1 MWYVIAYFSLGLVVL
16 AVVWWT
22 QSRRAKARRA
32 QAAAS
37 STAGPKPTAAPTDGN
52 TFQKEALPWMSVLPH
67 ARKGDF
73 LRVTLRRVD
82 GRSLVAFLRAEQDR
96 GVSVLLIR
104 YGSMS
109 KASRTGG
116 EELGC
121 LRGKQFLTLSES
133 NVGALAVDFRADGD
147 AEATLRE
154 TPHGLLVIHN
164 FHSLREDP
172 SIRLLGM
179 GAGLVA
185 EWIKPWEMPADFAEA
200 SGVADVAYSVQS
212 ASSARRD
219 PEGRSG
225 ALAPKVFYLLGSGN
239 GEQLDFWFR
248 QPVGL
253 MAITT
258 DRETTAETV
267 YGEVLLRR
275 LNKAQNRDA
284 ALRWSRDTD
293 PAGPGSIL
301 VDYIDGGQGVPAV
314 QDLTKN
320 SVVMAFGTRNGS
332 QVDVAHLASQ
342 SRVTSNGT
350 ENYVEVRILPAQGFS
365 FLVVWLLE

>member
-1 MWYVIAYFSLGLVVL
+1 MWYVIAYLSLGLVVL

-22 QSRRAKARRA
+22 QAQRAKARKAKATASRA
-32 QAAAS
+32 DQ
-37 STAGPKPTAAPTDGN
+37 PKPAATPTDGN
-52 TFQKEALPWMSVLPH
+52 SLQKETLPWMSVLPH

-82 GRSLVAFLRAEQDR
+82 GRNVFVYLRADQDR
-96 GVSVLLIR
+96 SIALLLVR

-116 EELGC
+116 EDLGC
-121 LRGKQFLTLSES
+121 LRGKQFITMCEN
-133 NVGALAVDFRADGD
+133 NVGALALDVRPDGD
-147 AEATLRE
+147 AEATLKE
-154 TPHGLLVIHN
+154 TPHALLVIHN

-172 SIRLLGM
+172 SVRLLGM
-179 GAGLVA
+179 GIGLVA
-185 EWIKPWEMPADFAEA
+185 EWIKPWEMPTDFAEA

-212 ASSARRD
+212 ASSARLD
-219 PEGRSG
+219 PEGRPG

-239 GEQLDFWFR
+239 GEKLDFWFR

-253 MAITT
+253 MAITA

-293 PAGPGSIL
+293 SVGPGVIL
-301 VDYIDGGQGVPAV
+301 VDYIDGSKGTPAV
-314 QDLTKN
+314 QDLTSA
-320 SVVMAFGTRNGS
+320 SVVMAFGTRNSS
-332 QVDVAHLASQ
+332 QVDVAHLATQ

-350 ENYVEVRILPAQGFS
+350 EHYVEVRILPAQGFS